1 MKKMRPGVVSVV
13 IIDFDGVD
21 DTIACLNG
29 LGDLEWP
36 AGLLEVVVVETG
48 SSESATAISTA
59 RPDVKVVDARANLGF
74 AGGCNRGAAEAS
86 GEYVAF
92 LNNDARPHPRWL
104 SAAIATL
111 EDEPSIGCVA
121 SKVLDWDGNVID
133 FVSAAAAFYGHG
145 FKLHVGEPDSS
156 LYDGDVDLLFASG
169 AAAVMR
175 TDVFRAVGGF
185 DDRYFMFFEDVDLG
199 WRLWL
204 LGYRVRYVAG
214 SLVYHRHHATAGK
227 LGPGREQYLLER
239 NALYTIYKNYDD
251 RNLATVLPAAL
262 ALAIRRG
269 TVLGGADTT
278 ALDTERVPPAAD
290 EAADV
295 VVSKQTLAPV
305 YAVDEFVSALPSLK
319 ATRDELQ
326 SLRKRTD
333 QEILRMFRLPLHPNI
348 GEPRFVEGFNATVD
362 ALGVAEVFAERRRIV
377 IATGDVL
384 RPQMAGPAIRAW
396 QLALALSR
404 EHEVRLVTTQTQE
417 CELSHPDFV
426 VERAAPDD
434 IVRLEEW
441 CDVFIFQ
448 GFLMH
453 QHPILRVS
461 NKVIVV
467 DVYDPFHLEQ
477 LEQARDLGE
486 QRRREVV
493 RSSTDVLNEQLA
505 RGDYFMCASTKQRD
519 FWLGQL
525 AAVGR
530 VNPLNYDASESLDS
544 LITVVPFGVADSPP
558 VKTAPAIKGVVP
570 GIGPDDK
577 VILWG
582 GGIYN
587 WFDPL
592 TLLRAVDKLRRRL
605 PEVRLYFL
613 GMRHPNPDVP
623 EMRMAVDTLA
633 LADSLGLT
641 GTHAFFNDGWVAYD
655 ERQNFLLEADIG
667 VSTHLDHVETAFS
680 FRTRILDYFWAS
692 LPVVATNGDALAAM
706 IESEGAGLTVP
717 PGDVDALEEALF
729 RLLDD
734 SALAAA
740 ARDASGRLATKMR
753 WSEAVR
759 PLVEFCRSPQRAPDL
774 LDPSVADAI
783 LSPTAGS
790 ALGRMGWRQD
800 LRIIRALLSEGGPIL
815 VFQKAMGRISRRR
828 AARAVRH

>member
-1 MKKMRPGVVSVV
+1 MKKTRPGVVSVV
-13 IIDFDGVD
+13 VIDYNGAD

-29 LGDLEWP
+29 LNELDWP
-36 AGLLEVVVVETG
+36 SDLLEVVVVETG
-48 SSESATAISTA
+48 ASESAAAIRAAHPSA
-59 RPDVKVVDARANLGF
+59 RVVDAGANLGF
-74 AGGCNRGAAEAS
+74 AGGCNRGVAEAS

-104 SAAIATL
+104 TAAIGAL
-111 EDEPSIGCVA
+111 EADPSVGCVA
-121 SKVLDWDGNVID
+121 SKVLDWDGHAID
-133 FVSAAAAFYGHG
+133 FVAAAAAFYGHG
-145 FKLHVGEPDSS
+145 FKLHVGEPDSP
-156 LYDGDVDLLFASG
+156 LHDEDADILFASG

-185 DDRYFMFFEDVDLG
+185 DARYFMFFEDVDLG

-204 LGYRVRYVAG
+204 LGYRVRYIAE
-214 SLVYHRHHATAGK
+214 SLVYHRHHATV
-227 LGPGREQYLLER
+227 GRFGSWRENYLLER
-239 NALYTIYKNYDD
+239 NALFTIYKNYDD
-251 RNLATVLPAAL
+251 TNLRTVLPAAL
-262 ALAIRRG
+262 ALAVRRG

-278 ALDTERVPPAAD
+278 ALDLERVPPTAD
-290 EAADV
+290 ESPDQLI
-295 VVSKQTLAPV
+295 SKQTLAPV
-305 YAVDEFVSALPSLK
+305 YAVDEFVSALPALR
-319 ATRDELQ
+319 AARDELQ
-326 SLRKRTD
+326 ARRKRTD

-348 GEPRFVEGFNATVD
+348 GNPRFVEGFEATVA
-362 ALGVAEVFAERRRIV
+362 ALGVADVFTERRRIV

-417 CELSHPDFV
+417 CELTHPDFL

-434 IVRLEEW
+434 IIRHEEW
-441 CDVFIFQ
+441 CDVLIFQ

-486 QRRREVV
+486 VRRREVV

-505 RGDYFMCASTKQRD
+505 RGDFFMCASTKQRD

-530 VNPLNYDASESLDS
+530 INPLNYDENESLDS
-544 LITVVPFGVADSPP
+544 LITVVPFGVADTPP

-570 GIGPDDK
+570 GIGPNDK

-605 PEVRLYFL
+605 PDVRLYFL

-623 EMRMAVDTLA
+623 EMRMAVDALA

-641 GTHAFFNDGWVAYD
+641 GTHAFFNEGWVAYD
-655 ERQNFLLEADIG
+655 DRQNFLLEADIG

-692 LPVVATNGDALAAM
+692 LPVVATNGDALATM
-706 IESEGAGLTVP
+706 IEAEGAGLTVP
-717 PGDVDALEEALF
+717 PGDVDALEDALF

-734 SALAAA
+734 EELAAN
-740 ARDASGRLATKMR
+740 ARAASGRLATRMR
-753 WSEAVR
+753 WSQAVQ
-759 PLVEFCRSPQRAPDL
+759 PLVQFCRAPRRAPDL
-774 LDPSVADAI
+774 LDPTVSELI
-783 LSPTAGS
+783 LAPTAAS
-790 ALGRMGWRQD
+790 ASRRMGWRQD
-800 LRIIRALLSEGGPIL
+800 LRIVQALLSEGGPAL
-815 VFQKAMGRISRRR
+815 VLRKAAGRIARRR
-828 AARAVRH
+828 SGRSHH